1 MGVDQCQNYALLFFF
16 SQNSFG
22 WYTIFI
28 WVLKFFGNVQNLYA
42 WYKILIKLLKFFG
55 NNCSFRRFIYISVQ
69 SSTHVVQ
76 NSDRSNS
83 WVYQTL
89 GNIVIDLSNIRETDE
104 VSIDEADSY
113 MWRVEL
119 VYRKFLVK
127 EASGDITDTER
138 DGCPSIHCTRT
149 FINEASDGEL

>member
-1 MGVDQCQNYALLFFF
+1 M
-16 SQNSFG
+16 
-22 WYTIFI
+22 
-28 WVLKFFGNVQNLYA
+28 
-42 WYKILIKLLKFFG
+42 
-55 NNCSFRRFIYISVQ
+55 VQ
-69 SSTHVVQ
+69 SSTYVVQ
-76 NSDRSNS
+76 NSAMSNS

-119 VYRKFLVK
+119 VYWEFLVK

-138 DGCPSIHCTRT
+138 DALHKHIH
-149 FINEASDGEL
+149 